1 MPTLENPTEWP
12 ETAKAALTRKI
23 GPLHVWGWVA
33 IIAGGG
39 AAIYLVKKGT
49 LKLPTSS
56 STTAAV
62 TNPVSTAVAGGFAG
76 NYGSGGGASSGVSS
90 SPSPTPD
97 QTAAG
102 GVASTPV
109 AGSGN
114 PATTGINDPNAM
126 FGSSN
131 LSNVSAAMLDASVL
145 SAEQAGNSPA
155 QSGAGIQG
163 PVAGAA
169 QQLGY
174 NGVFGSTGPNGLIYN
189 VFKNGVLVGSE
200 PGGPTTDT
208 SALAAKYGVNPN
220 AFGVS

>member
-56 STTAAV
+56 TTAAV

-90 SPSPTPD
+90 SPAPIPD

-102 GVASTPV
+102 GVGDTAAATSGTDGSTGVAIPTAAGITPWASTIFTKAFTPAEQAQV
-109 AGSGN
+109 LAAKPDSVDTATWINRVTFFSLQGGGTDANPGISIPGFSGGL
-114 PATTGINDPNAM
+114 PQIYSAQTGINTELNA
-126 FGSSN
+126 
-131 LSNVSAAMLDASVL
+131 
-145 SAEQAGNSPA
+145 
-155 QSGAGIQG
+155 
-163 PVAGAA
+163 
-169 QQLGY
+169 
-174 NGVFGSTGPNGLIYN
+174 
-189 VFKNGVLVGSE
+189 VGSGS
-200 PGGPTTDT
+200 GGGAND
-208 SALAAKYGVNPN
+208 KQ
-220 AFGVS
+220 VSN